1 MPRSTHPYIRL
12 HSGFIYL
19 IAIIDWFSR
28 YVLSWEI
35 STTLDK
41 DFCIKALKQALL
53 FSRPEIFNTDQGVQF
68 TSAEFVTTLQAA
80 GIRVSM
86 DGRGRAFDNIFVER
100 LWRTVKYEEVYLHSY
115 QTVCEAR
122 LNLEKYFHFYNT
134 ERLHQALE
142 YRPPCEIY
150 DLREMVGG
158 RNGNH
163 FQEGLGGTPIW
174 TSLRSSI
181 VGQL

>member
-1 MPRSTHPYIRL
+1 M
-12 HSGFIYL
+12 
-19 IAIIDWFSR
+19 DWFSR

-35 STTLDK
+35 STPLDK
-41 DFCIKALKQALL
+41 EFCLKALREALAV
-53 FSRPEIFNTDQGVQF
+53 SSPEIFNTDQWVQF
-68 TSAEFVTTLQAA
+68 TSAEFVAELIAA
-80 GIRVSM
+80 DIRVSM

-134 ERLHQALE
+134 ERLHQVLE
-142 YRPPCEIY
+142 YRPPCEI
-150 DLREMVGG
+150 
-158 RNGNH
+158 H
-163 FQEGLGGTPIW
+163 FKKASGGTPIW
-174 TSLRSSI
+174 TSVRSSI